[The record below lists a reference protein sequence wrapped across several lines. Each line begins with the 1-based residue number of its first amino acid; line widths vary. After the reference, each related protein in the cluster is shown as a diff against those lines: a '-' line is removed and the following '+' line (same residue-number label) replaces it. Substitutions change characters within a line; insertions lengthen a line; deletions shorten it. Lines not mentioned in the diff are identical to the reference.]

1 MLGKFCETTVDENNT
16 LMIRDKQTLQ
26 LYLDAD
32 KFALGINRRFPR
44 PFKDSIWRYERT
56 LRYYEYHKNVGNKL
70 RQYVYSLLL
79 TIRGERLGFSI
90 SGNCFG
96 PGLRINHHGL
106 LIVNA
111 KARIGKWCDVH
122 QGVNI
127 GENGYL
133 DEQGK
138 VVSEG
143 IPSLGDYCFI
153 GPGAK
158 IFGGCKIGDNV
169 RIGANAIVNKEVPS
183 NNTAFGNP
191 MQIHD
196 NRRDIITIA
205 TPSVEEQF
213 LNKYPQ
219 YRELLTFS

>member
-1 MLGKFCETTVDENNT
+1 MGKLVKKNDTKNNT
-16 LMIRDKQTLQ
+16 QMITDKKTLQ

-44 PFKDSIWRYERT
+44 PFLDSIWRYERT
-56 LRYYEYHKNVGNKL
+56 LRYYEYHKNVGNKML
-70 RQYVYSLLL
+70 RYIYSWLL

-127 GENGYL
+127 GENGYI
-133 DEQGK
+133 DEHGDA
-138 VVSEG
+138 VSEV
-143 IPSLGDYCFI
+143 PQLGNFCFI

-158 IFGGCKIGDNV
+158 IFGNCHIGDNV
-169 RIGANAIVNKEVPS
+169 RIGANAVVNKDIP
-183 NNTAFGNP
+183 NNYTAYGNP
-191 MQIHD
+191 LQMHT
-196 NRRDIITIA
+196 NKREIITVA
-205 TPSVEEQF
+205 KPEVEEQF

-219 YRELLTFS
+219 YKELIKTI

>member
-1 MLGKFCETTVDENNT
+1 
-16 LMIRDKQTLQ
+16 MIKDKQTLQ

-44 PFKDSIWRYERT
+44 PFMDSIWRYERT

-70 RQYVYSLLL
+70 RRFIYSLLL
-79 TIRGERLGFSI
+79 SIRGERLGFSI

-138 VVSEG
+138 VVSEV
-143 IPSLGDYCFI
+143 PSLGDYCFI

-169 RIGANAIVNKEVPS
+169 RIGANAIVNKDVPS

-191 MQIHD
+191 MQTHM
-196 NRRDIITIA
+196 NKRGIITIA
-205 TPSVEEQF
+205 TPSVEEEF

>member
-1 MLGKFCETTVDENNT
+1 
-16 LMIRDKQTLQ
+16 MIKDKQTLQ

-32 KFALGINRRFPR
+32 KFALGINRRIPR
-44 PFKDSIWRYERT
+44 PFMDSIWRYERT
-56 LRYYEYHKNVGNKL
+56 SRYYEYHKNVGNKL
-70 RQYVYSLLL
+70 RRFIYSLLL
-79 TIRGERLGFSI
+79 SIRGERLGFSI

-106 LIVNA
+106 LIVNS

-138 VVSEG
+138 VVSEV
-143 IPSLGDYCFI
+143 PSLGDYCFI
-153 GPGAK
+153 GPDAK

-169 RIGANAIVNKEVPS
+169 RIGANAIVNKDVPS

-191 MQIHD
+191 MQIHM
-196 NRRDIITIA
+196 NKRGIITIA
-205 TPSVEEQF
+205 TPSVEEEF

-219 YRELLTFS
+219 YRELIKTI

>member
-1 MLGKFCETTVDENNT
+1 MITNNEI
-16 LMIRDKQTLQ
+16 LH

-44 PFKDSIWRYERT
+44 PFMDSIWKYQRT
-56 LRYYEYHKNVGNKL
+56 LRFYEYHKNVGNKL
-70 RQYVYSLLL
+70 RRFIYSLLL
-79 TIRGERLGFSI
+79 SIRGERLGFSI

-138 VVSEG
+138 VVSEV
-143 IPSLGDYCFI
+143 PSLGDYCFI

-169 RIGANAIVNKEVPS
+169 RIGANAIVNKDVPS

-191 MQIHD
+191 MQTHM
-196 NRRDIITIA
+196 NLRGIITIA
-205 TPSVEEQF
+205 TPSVEEEF

>member
-1 MLGKFCETTVDENNT
+1 MIKDKFT
-16 LMIRDKQTLQ
+16 LK

-127 GENGYL
+127 GENGYY
-133 DEQGK
+133 DEHGK
-138 VVSEG
+138 VVSEVPQ
-143 IPSLGDYCFI
+143 IGDYCFV

-158 IFGGCKIGDNV
+158 IFGECKVGDNV
-169 RIGANAIVNKEVPS
+169 RIGANSIVNKDVPS

-191 MQIHD
+191 MQIHM
-196 NRRDIITIA
+196 NKRGIITIA
-205 TPSVEEQF
+205 TPSVEEEF

-219 YRELLTFS
+219 YRELIKTI

>member
-1 MLGKFCETTVDENNT
+1 
-16 LMIRDKQTLQ
+16 MIKDKQTLQ

-44 PFKDSIWRYERT
+44 PFMDSIWRYERT

-70 RQYVYSLLL
+70 RRFIYSLLL
-79 TIRGERLGFSI
+79 SIRGERLGFSI

-138 VVSEG
+138 VVSEVS
-143 IPSLGDYCFI
+143 SLGDYCFI

-169 RIGANAIVNKEVPS
+169 RIGANAIVNKDVPS

-191 MQIHD
+191 MQTHM
-196 NRRDIITIA
+196 NKRKIITIA
-205 TPSVEEQF
+205 TPSVEEEF

>member
-1 MLGKFCETTVDENNT
+1 
-16 LMIRDKQTLQ
+16 MITNKQTLQ

-44 PFKDSIWRYERT
+44 PFMDSIWRYERT

-70 RQYVYSLLL
+70 RRFIYSLLL
-79 TIRGERLGFSI
+79 SIRGERLGFSI

-96 PGLRINHHGL
+96 RGLRINHHGL

-138 VVSEG
+138 VVSEV
-143 IPSLGDYCFI
+143 PSLGDYCFI

-169 RIGANAIVNKEVPS
+169 RIGANAIVNKDVPS

-191 MQIHD
+191 MQTHM
-196 NRRDIITIA
+196 NKRGIITIA
-205 TPSVEEQF
+205 TPSVEEEF

-219 YRELLTFS
+219 YRELIKTIK

>member
-1 MLGKFCETTVDENNT
+1 
-16 LMIRDKQTLQ
+16 MIKDKQTLQ

-32 KFALGINRRFPR
+32 KFALGINRRIPR
-44 PFKDSIWRYERT
+44 PFMDSIWRYERT

-70 RQYVYSLLL
+70 RRFIYSLLL
-79 TIRGERLGFSI
+79 TIRGERLGFTI

-133 DEQGK
+133 EEQGK
-138 VVSEG
+138 VVSEVPQ
-143 IPSLGDYCFI
+143 IGDYCFV

-158 IFGGCKIGDNV
+158 IFGECKVGDNV
-169 RIGANAIVNKEVPS
+169 RIGANAIVNKDVPS

-191 MQIHD
+191 MQIHM
-196 NRRDIITIA
+196 NKRDIITIA
-205 TPSVEEQF
+205 THSFEEQF
-213 LNKYPQ
+213 INQYPQ
-219 YRELLTFS
+219 YRELIKTI

>member
-1 MLGKFCETTVDENNT
+1 
-16 LMIRDKQTLQ
+16 MIKDKQTLQ

-44 PFKDSIWRYERT
+44 PFVDSIWKFERT
-56 LRYYEYHKNVGNKL
+56 LRYYEYHKNIGNKI
-70 RQYVYSLLL
+70 RRYIYSLLL
-79 TIRGERLGFSI
+79 TIRSERLGFTI

-96 PGLRINHHGL
+96 PGLRINHHGM
-106 LIVNA
+106 LIVN
-111 KARIGKWCDVH
+111 KNARIGKWCDVH

-133 DEQGK
+133 DDQGK
-138 VVSEG
+138 VVSEV
-143 IPSLGDYCFI
+143 PSLGDYCFI

-169 RIGANAIVNKEVPS
+169 RIGANAIVNKDVPS

-191 MQIHD
+191 MQTHM
-196 NRRDIITIA
+196 NKRGIITIA
-205 TPSVEEQF
+205 TPSVEEEF

-219 YRELLTFS
+219 YRELIKTI

>member
-1 MLGKFCETTVDENNT
+1 
-16 LMIRDKQTLQ
+16 MIRDKQTLQ

-127 GENGYL
+127 GENGYV
-133 DEQGK
+133 DELGR
-138 VVSEG
+138 VISEV
-143 IPSLGDYCFI
+143 PKLGNYCFI
-153 GPGAK
+153 GPGVK
-158 IFGGCKIGDNV
+158 IFGNCTIGDNV
-169 RIGANAIVNKEVPS
+169 RIGANAVVNKDVPS
-183 NNTAFGNP
+183 YNTALGNP
-191 MQIHD
+191 MQVHP

-205 TPSVEEQF
+205 TQSIEEKF
-213 LNKYPQ
+213 LNEYPQ
-219 YRELLTFS
+219 YRELIKTI

>member
-1 MLGKFCETTVDENNT
+1 
-16 LMIRDKQTLQ
+16 MIKDKQTLQ

-32 KFALGINRRFPR
+32 KFALGINRGFPR
-44 PFKDSIWRYERT
+44 PFMDSIWRYERT

-70 RQYVYSLLL
+70 RRFIYSLLL
-79 TIRGERLGFSI
+79 SIRGERLGFSI

-127 GENGYL
+127 GEKGYL

-138 VVSEG
+138 VVSEV
-143 IPSLGDYCFI
+143 PALGDYCFI

-169 RIGANAIVNKEVPS
+169 RIGANAIVNKDVPS
-183 NNTAFGNP
+183 HNTAFGNP
-191 MQIHD
+191 MQTHM
-196 NRRDIITIA
+196 NKRGIITIA
-205 TPSVEEQF
+205 TPSVEEEF